1 MITISERFPQ
11 LFVFRAI
18 SIASHVHLLSR
29 RTLIMGRLIKI
40 QSRFRSHELSHFFLL
55 WLIDLSCLLCDRR
68 SRINLIRPLLEESRR
83 IYSSLMPTPLGTWL
97 GLSRISLFPSHL
109 NLSSHA
115 LIYNL
120 LFLMNL
126 KSEIYVVLFSFW
138 LTIEVRLFP
147 LVALFQV
154 QCWVSCRGKKK

>member
-29 RTLIMGRLIKI
+29 RTLIMGRLIEI

-83 IYSSLMPTPLGTWL
+83 IYSSLMPTALGTWL

-126 KSEIYVVLFSFW
+126 KSDNLCCFIFVLANDRGETFCA
-138 LTIEVRLFP
+138 RC
-147 LVALFQV
+147 A
-154 QCWVSCRGKKK
+154 VSGSMLSLLPR